1 MDAAK
6 LQTKTNMT
14 EPHSCPPLPPVI
26 IFGGYFVTLTVGVSL
41 AARSIPVYVLNE
53 RWQEARFSRCV
64 RAIRLP
70 ANAPYPQS
78 GMAFLTGNDSN
89 YLKGSVLLAGG
100 DEELEIMAKHR
111 ETLADKF
118 RLDLSNPV
126 AQLMKLDKL
135 ATYRAATEAGVA
147 TPRFWQAR
155 SAEDLYRLRDELV
168 YPLIVK
174 PKVSHVFQK
183 KFKAKF
189 FVAEGFD
196 QLLGAYRV
204 VESAGIEILLVEKIP
219 GPDSRCC
226 SYYTYLDEEGNA
238 LFDFTK
244 RIIRRYPVNMGMASY
259 HITDRVEHVREA
271 SLKLFRHVGLQGL
284 ANAEFKYD
292 DRDGQLKLMEC
303 NARFTAGNS
312 LVARAGFDLGNFV
325 YNRIVGIS
333 QPPLTDFQ
341 TGLRLWDPLRD
352 WRAFLELRKRGE
364 LTFLQ
369 WLASVMHWSS
379 FSYFSWRDPLPSFFR
394 LWKTAKIIL
403 SS

>member
-1 MDAAK
+1 VDATR
-6 LQTKTNMT
+6 LQTNMA
-14 EPHSCPPLPPVI
+14 EPDGCPPLPPVI

-53 RWQEARFSRCV
+53 RWEEARFSRYV

-70 ANAPYPQS
+70 ANARYPQS
-78 GMAFLTGNDSN
+78 ALSFLTGNASN
-89 YLKGSVLLAGG
+89 HLKGSVLLAGG

-111 ETLADKF
+111 ATLAAKF

-126 AQLMKLDKL
+126 AQLMMLDKL
-135 ATYRAATEAGVA
+135 ATYRAAKEAGVA
-147 TPRFWQAR
+147 TPRFWPVR
-155 SAEDLYRLRDELV
+155 SEEDIHRLREELV

-174 PKVSHVFQK
+174 PKVSHVFQR

-189 FVAEGFD
+189 LVAEGFD
-196 QLLGAYRV
+196 QLLEAHRV
-204 VESAGIEILLVEKIP
+204 AESAGVETLLVEKIP

-226 SYYTYLDEEGNA
+226 SYYTYLDERGNA
-238 LFDFTK
+238 QFDFTK
-244 RIIRRYPVNMGMASY
+244 RIIRRYPKNMGLGSY
-259 HITDRVEHVREA
+259 HITDRVEHVREL

-292 DRDGQLKLMEC
+292 ERDGQLKLMEC
-303 NARFTAGNS
+303 NARFTAANS

-333 QPPLTDFQ
+333 QPPLTDFR

-352 WRAFLELRKRGE
+352 WRAFLELRKCGE
-364 LTFLQ
+364 LTFMQ

-379 FSYFSWRDPLPSFFR
+379 ISYFSWRDPLPSFSR
-394 LWKTAKIIL
+394 SWKTAKIIL
-403 SS
+403 RS